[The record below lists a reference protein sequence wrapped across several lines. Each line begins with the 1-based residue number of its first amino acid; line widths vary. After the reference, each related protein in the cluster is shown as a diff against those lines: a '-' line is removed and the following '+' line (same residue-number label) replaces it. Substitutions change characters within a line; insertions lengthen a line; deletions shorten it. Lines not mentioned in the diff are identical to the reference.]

1 MCHNKNMVLK
11 GKVKQKIDAGIWYL
25 EDWKRLRKVL
35 GMKVRA
41 KNRGGGG
48 YDLQKFFQEIGTR
61 V

>member
-1 MCHNKNMVLK
+1 MVLK

-25 EDWKRLRKVL
+25 EDWKRLKKVL

-48 YDLQKFFQEIGTR
+48 YDLQKNFQEIGTG